1 MTLQV
6 PDEEWQFPAT
16 LNSLTGLGTALR
28 RYLAGFSVDESWIY
42 PLDLALCEAA
52 SNIIRHGYPDRKE
65 AGYRVLF
72 SHNAHAVTV
81 VLIDKGLPIPA
92 TLFTAVSSDNDEQE
106 AAPELESLNE
116 GGRGIALIFAC
127 VDDVSY
133 QTDSGENQMTLQK
146 TLPPTA
152 N

>member
-16 LNSLTGLGTALR
+16 LNSLSSLGTALR

-52 SNIIRHGYPDRKE
+52 SNIIRHGYPTRKE

-72 SHNAHAVTV
+72 SHNNDAVTV
-81 VLIDKGLPIPA
+81 VLIDQGLPVPAALFSAIP
-92 TLFTAVSSDNDEQE
+92 SDDGGQE
-106 AAPELESLNE
+106 TPPELESLSE

-127 VDDVSY
+127 VDNVSY
-133 QTDSGENQMTLQK
+133 RSDNGENQMTLHK

-152 N
+152 G